1 MAQWRTQGCKKE
13 DWSMFTWNQ
22 THRNLLMILPSS
34 FLSTHWFIVQTIDF
48 IHGSGGVL
56 WQVVSVVW
64 ALIRWFRGLSTLT
77 GLDLQTHLREVTH
90 YISSVQIHFSALVR
104 KWLTD
109 CHSKCSDLG
118 FANCFSNLWYWN
130 SLVQWISSGIYPKL
144 LEEQTEVTAAG
155 EALEV
160 SAGAR

>member
-1 MAQWRTQGCKKE
+1 MAQWRTQGCKRE

-77 GLDLQTHLREVTH
+77 GLDLQTHLRQVTH

-118 FANCFSNLWYWN
+118 FANCFFQFMVLKQLSAVNKFWN
-130 SLVQWISSGIYPKL
+130 ISKTFGGANRSHCSWRGIR
-144 LEEQTEVTAAG
+144 G
-155 EALEV
+155 
-160 SAGAR
+160 

>member
-1 MAQWRTQGCKKE
+1 MAQWRTQGCKRE

-77 GLDLQTHLREVTH
+77 GLDLQTSYSLYFFSSNSLQCLSEEVTNRL
-90 YISSVQIHFSALVR
+90 SFKMQ
-104 KWLTD
+104 W
-109 CHSKCSDLG
+109 LG
-118 FANCFSNLWYWN
+118 FCKLFFQFMVLKQLSAVNKFWN
-130 SLVQWISSGIYPKL
+130 ISKTFGGADRSHCSWRGIR
-144 LEEQTEVTAAG
+144 G
-155 EALEV
+155 
-160 SAGAR
+160 

>member
-22 THRNLLMILPSS
+22 TQRNLLMILPSS
-34 FLSTHWFIVQTIDF
+34 FLSTHWFIVQTINF

-56 WQVVSVVW
+56 WQVVSE
-64 ALIRWFRGLSTLT
+64 LSSDGSEVCQHWL
-77 GLDLQTHLREVTH
+77 GWIYKQVTH
-90 YISSVQIHFSALVR
+90 YISSVQIHFSALAR